1 MSKKNISRRDFLLA
15 AAAVGGSQTAG
26 DPALK
31 LLEMMFSGIISRA
44 EAEVLGVKPRKYLF
58 VPLMGGPARWTF
70 TPLSPNPAD
79 LSKMI
84 RNPMVNTRFA
94 TATTMDYK
102 TVTIDGIAWP
112 WLWQFNVARA
122 GAGFRP
128 MSELRNNMMMIRGI
142 LAQSN
147 HGGQKDRFTPEN
159 IPFTLG
165 SLVTDSSGAPIPAI
179 NVNSSNYR
187 HISRKNKASV
197 KLPETGNLLQF
208 LMDGLNL
215 TTRKYHN
222 LSQGSLKDLMNA
234 AQDKL
239 ENMAQVESAGFE
251 TSSQSLKAARDTISR
266 GFGDLSA
273 VYTSLVAKYR
283 SICER
288 TNTQAG
294 LVGINDKPIGS
305 AVSARNEEYN
315 VNETFI
321 AANADM
327 RTAIT
332 KDSRPANLAEHFAL
346 AEFALLNNLSDN
358 ICLGVGFSNG
368 YIRFGGL
375 NFQNSSG
382 GVARTPSFDE
392 HFVGSVP
399 SLLANTY
406 AHLCYGACLL
416 ELIDRLKEKNIF
428 KDTLIDLSGE
438 MGRNPRSIMDG
449 SDHGG
454 EALDVAMWCG
464 AFDVAP
470 KVIGDVLA
478 QPPPSYRYE
487 ITPEV
492 KAKYPNISVGS
503 LYPGSWGFG
512 APNDGLGL
520 ITHGNLAATQ
530 AQILRVENP
539 VRSARSLVTE
549 TNGVI
554 NPTLPM
560 GKIK

>member
-1 MSKKNISRRDFLLA
+1 MSKNNVSRRDFLLA
-15 AAAVGGSQTAG
+15 AAAVGGSQTAS

-44 EAEVLGVKPRKYLF
+44 EAQALGVKPRKYLF
-58 VPLMGGPARWTF
+58 IPLMGGPARWTF

-84 RNPMVNTRFA
+84 RNPMVNTRF
-94 TATTMDYK
+94 TSATTMDYK

-122 GAGFRP
+122 GSGMRP
-128 MSELRNNMMMIRGI
+128 MSDLRNNMMIIRGI

-165 SLVTDSSGAPIPAI
+165 SLVTDSSASPIPAI
-179 NVNSSNYR
+179 NVNCSNYR
-187 HISRKNKASV
+187 HISRKNKSAV
-197 KLPETGNLLQF
+197 KLPESGNLLQA

-215 TTRKYHN
+215 APRKFHN
-222 LSQGSLKDLMNA
+222 LSQGSLKDLANA

-251 TSSQSLKAARDTISR
+251 TSSQSLKAARETINR

-288 TNTQAG
+288 TNVQT
-294 LVGINDKPIGS
+294 LVGINDRPIGS
-305 AVSARNEEYN
+305 AVSARGEEYH
-315 VNETFI
+315 VNETFV

-327 RTAIT
+327 RTAVT

-358 ICLGVGFSNG
+358 IVLGVGHSSG

-382 GVARTPSFDE
+382 GVMRTPSFDE
-392 HFVGSVP
+392 HFVGSIP
-399 SLLANTY
+399 SLLANTF

-416 ELIDRLKEKNIF
+416 ELIDRLKEKNLF
-428 KDTLIDLSGE
+428 KETLIDLSGE
-438 MGRNPRSIMDG
+438 MGRNPRSINDG

-464 AFDVAP
+464 AFDQAP
-470 KVIGDVLA
+470 KVVGDVLA
-478 QPPPSYRYE
+478 QPPPSYRYD
-487 ITPEV
+487 ITDEV
-492 KAKYPNISVGS
+492 KAKYPGINVSS

-512 APNDGLGL
+512 ASNDGIGL
-520 ITHGNLAATQ
+520 ITHGILAATQ

-539 VRSARSLVTE
+539 VRSARSIVTE

-554 NPTLPM
+554 KPTLPM